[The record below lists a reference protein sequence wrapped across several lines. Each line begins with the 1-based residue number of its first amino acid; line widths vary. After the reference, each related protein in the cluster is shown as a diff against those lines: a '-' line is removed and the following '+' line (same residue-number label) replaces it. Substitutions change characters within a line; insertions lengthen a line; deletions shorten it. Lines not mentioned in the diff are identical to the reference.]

1 MRCFGGSMAA
11 SSSSA
16 LRSMVSRTR
25 RPTGLPHRMHPM
37 TLSKWMWWADIDEG
51 AKPGTGTSESA

>member
-1 MRCFGGSMAA
+1 MAA